1 MIVPPEEVV
10 SVLRQ
15 LNPWWSGSR
24 VPDLPPWRRAAFSE
38 VERWLLD
45 PPAHRAVFIS
55 GARQV
60 GKTTL
65 LLQSAEALL
74 DSGVAP
80 QNILY
85 VTLDHPWLKLTGIDG
100 VIKLWQE
107 YFPPQPGPEFL
118 LLDEIQFAR
127 EWQTWLKLQVDF
139 HKNRR
144 FAVTGSATQLAEK
157 GQESGVGRWHSIRLA
172 TLSFYEYIQIRRVPS
187 PALPDVG
194 ILRELFQWTPAQ
206 FSRAAGAG
214 QVLVPHFYEYL
225 LRGGFP
231 QCAQVA
237 SVEQAQKLLREDI
250 VDKVL
255 KRDMTALFGVRRVL
269 ELEQTFLYLCLHD
282 GGLLD
287 VVDLCK
293 NLEIRKPTV
302 LNYLALLEA
311 THLIHRLPPFG
322 YGKQILRARWKVYL
336 ADPSIAPS
344 VLLRGKSMLE
354 NSDLVSR
361 AVESAL
367 FKHLVTRYYPAN
379 VQFSYW
385 RGRRDLEVDFV
396 TDVDGHLAPF
406 EVKYSSGHT
415 APSDFEGMVSLCA
428 EKKLPRAYLVT
439 RELNDFGT
447 EPLKGSPETRLL
459 RLPAVLACWWLGSS
473 ELKSVKRLQSGV

>member
-1 MIVPPEEVV
+1 MILPEQEIVA
-10 SVLRQ
+10 VLRQ
-15 LNPWWSGSR
+15 LNPWWSESR
-24 VPDLPPWRRAAFSE
+24 VPDLPPWRRAAFNE
-38 VERWLLD
+38 LERWLLD

-65 LLQSAEALL
+65 LLQAAHALL
-74 DSGVAP
+74 DSGVPA
-80 QNILY
+80 QNIMY
-85 VTLDHPWLKLTGIDG
+85 ATLDHPLLKLKGLDG
-100 VIKLWQE
+100 LIKIWQE
-107 YFPPQPGPEFL
+107 FFPPGSGPEYL

-127 EWQTWLKLQVDF
+127 GWQTWLKLQVDF
-139 HKNRR
+139 SKNRR
-144 FAVTGSATQLAEK
+144 FAVTGSATQLTEE
-157 GQESGVGRWHSIRLA
+157 GQESGVGRWHTVRLA
-172 TLSFYEYIQIRRVPS
+172 TLSFYEFVQIRGVPV
-187 PALPDVG
+187 PALPEVNV
-194 ILRELFQWTPAQ
+194 LRELFQWTRAQ
-206 FSRAAGAG
+206 FSRAADAG
-214 QVLVPHFYEYL
+214 QRLVPHFYEYL

-237 SVEQAQKLLREDI
+237 SVDQAQKLLREDI

-255 KRDMTALFGVRRVL
+255 KRDMTAIFGVRRVL

-293 NLEIRKPTV
+293 NLEIKKPTV

-354 NSDLVSR
+354 NTDLVSR
-361 AVESAL
+361 AVESAV
-367 FKHLVTRYYPAN
+367 FKHLVTRYYPSN

-385 RGRRDLEVDFV
+385 RGRRNLEVDFLS
-396 TDVDGHLAPF
+396 DVNGHLAPF
-406 EVKYSSGHT
+406 EVKYSFGHT
-415 APSDFEGMVSLCA
+415 DPLDFEGLVTLCA

-439 RELNDFGT
+439 RELTDFGT
-447 EPLKGSPETRLL
+447 EPLKGSPGTQLL
-459 RLPAVLACWWLGSS
+459 RVPAVLACWWLGSS
-473 ELKSVKRLQSGV
+473 ELKSAKRLRSGV